1 MQGRDDVSAEDGIGA
16 GGVDSADAGGVD
28 SGSMGAVDD
37 HDRSGLGQHRL
48 RPGWHGRTGAG
59 RHKSGILMR
68 SLGESTEKSVYFR
81 VFH

>member
-28 SGSMGAVDD
+28 GGSMGAVDD

-48 RPGWHGRTGAG
+48 RPGLARTNWRWSAQV
-59 RHKSGILMR
+59 RHFDAIPWG
-68 SLGESTEKSVYFR
+68 
-81 VFH
+81 